1 MTRYPPE
8 IERYMRGYYETLSEN
23 DRRRYAGI
31 EAMKLGRG
39 GTTYIAKV
47 FGCSPKTVRKGRSE
61 IAELSREAKK
71 KERQATDQK
80 ARRGP
85 QAV

>member
-8 IERYMRGYYETLSEN
+8 IEQYMRSYYETLSEN

-31 EAMKLGRG
+31 EAMKMGRG

-47 FGCSPKTVRKGRSE
+47 LGCSPQTVRKGRGE
-61 IAELSREAKK
+61 IARLSRETKK
-71 KERQATDQK
+71 KERQETDQK
-80 ARRGP
+80 TRRGP